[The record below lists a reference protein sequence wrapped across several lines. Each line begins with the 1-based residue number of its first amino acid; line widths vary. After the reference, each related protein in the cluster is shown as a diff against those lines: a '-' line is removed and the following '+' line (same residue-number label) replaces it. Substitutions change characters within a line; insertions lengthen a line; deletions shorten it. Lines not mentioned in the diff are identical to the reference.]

1 MSTVRE
7 LVVVIDDD
15 HDVSMLCRLQLEA
28 AGFEV
33 AEAHDGAGGLELAE
47 TRKPAAIVL
56 DYMLPDTDGV
66 EVLRRLAARPATADI
81 PVIMLTARTRSS
93 DQQAA
98 WEAGVWEYLTKPFD
112 GAVLVAAVRAATA
125 PDRTLDRGIR
135 QRDALD
141 RLRVQD
147 FDVLERLASIV
158 EHSQD
163 AIMSKTLDGIVTSWN
178 TGAQRMYGYEAAE
191 MIGRNVSILVPTEL
205 QDELAGMLQRLSQ
218 GELIELHETT
228 RLRKDGHEIEVSMS
242 LSPIKTRAGEIVG
255 ASVIARDITERKRAE
270 ERFHAIVEAA
280 PDAIVIV
287 DDQGWIQMAN
297 RQTEALFGYARDEII
312 GQPVEMLIP
321 HRYRD
326 QHPVH
331 RTRYTAAPQA
341 REMGTGLELTGL
353 RKDGTEFPVEISL
366 SPIQGE
372 RGGLVSAAIRDVTY
386 RKRVENMFRGLLE
399 AAPDAIVG
407 VNRHG
412 LIQLVNAQTEALFGY
427 SREELIGQPVEIL
440 IPENHRRAHPGL
452 RESYFA
458 APRTRPM
465 GAGIDL
471 VARRRDGTA
480 FPAEISLSSIET
492 DDGILVS
499 AAIRDV
505 TERKRAEQ
513 RFRGLVEAAPDAMVI
528 VDRDGRIQ
536 LVNAQTERMFGYA
549 RDELLGRPVEL
560 LVPRRFRAMH
570 PQHRSKYAAE
580 PKPRPM
586 GAGLELHG
594 LRKDGTEFPVEIS
607 LSPMDDEH
615 GGIISAA
622 IRDVTERKNAER
634 VQTLAYE
641 RERAASQRLRE
652 VDALRADFLSTVSH
666 ELRTP
671 LTTIKGFADL
681 LHSQWDEVPDAQR
694 LELVGRISR
703 AGGRLDSLIGDL
715 LDFSRL
721 ERGEI
726 RIDLR
731 PLDLRTVVDNCVDR
745 SASALERHQVVVD
758 IPTQLPVLADE
769 SALCRVVENLLTNA
783 AKFAAPGTMITVRGQ
798 EASGNVVLT
807 VADQGPGIP
816 QAELPRIFDRF
827 YRVGGQTN
835 KVPGTGIGLAIV
847 KEFTEA
853 QRGTVTVTST
863 LGEGTEFTV
872 QLCTPRRTGD
882 APSGSVG
889 GMA

>member
-1 MSTVRE
+1 VSGFRE
-7 LVVVIDDD
+7 LVLVVDDD

-33 AEAHDGAGGLELAE
+33 AEAHDGTSGLELAE
-47 TRKPAAIVL
+47 SRKPAVIVL
-56 DYMLPDTDGV
+56 DYMLPDLDGV
-66 EVLRRLAARPATADI
+66 EVLRRLNARPATADI
-81 PVIMLTARTRSS
+81 PVIMLTARTRSA

-112 GAVLVAAVRAATA
+112 GSVLVAAVRAATT
-125 PDRTLDRGIR
+125 PGRTLDRVGR
-135 QRDALD
+135 QRNALD
-141 RLRVQD
+141 RLRAQD

-163 AIMSKTLDGIVTSWN
+163 AILSKTLDGVITSWN
-178 TGAQRMYGYEAAE
+178 LGAQLMYGYEAAE
-191 MIGRNVSILVPTEL
+191 MIGRNIAILVPVEQ
-205 QDELAGMLQRLSQ
+205 QDELNAMLTRLSR

-242 LSPIKTRAGEIVG
+242 LSPIKTRSGEIIG

-270 ERFHAIVEAA
+270 DRFHAIVEAA

-321 HRYRD
+321 HRYRH

-331 RTRYTAAPQA
+331 RVRYTSAPRV

-372 RGGLVSAAIRDVTY
+372 KGGLVSAAIRDVTY

-412 LIQLVNAQTEALFGY
+412 QIQLVNAQTEALFGY
-427 SREELIGQPVEIL
+427 TREELVGQPVEVL
-440 IPENHRRAHPGL
+440 IPETHRRAHPGL
-452 RESYFA
+452 RESYFTQ
-458 APRTRPM
+458 PRTRPM
-465 GAGIDL
+465 GAGLDL
-471 VARRRDGTA
+471 IARRRDGTV
-480 FPAEISLSSIET
+480 FPVEISLSSIET

-528 VDRDGRIQ
+528 VDREGRIQ
-536 LVNAQTERMFGYA
+536 LVNAQTERMFGYG
-549 RDELLGRPVEL
+549 RDELLGRAVEV
-560 LVPRRFRAMH
+560 LVPRRFRTMH
-570 PQHRSKYAAE
+570 PQHRSQYGRE

-607 LSPMDDEH
+607 LSPMDDED
-615 GGIISAA
+615 GGIVSAA

-681 LHSQWDEVPDAQR
+681 LHSSWEEVPDAQR

-703 AGGRLDSLIGDL
+703 AGGRLDGLIGDL

-731 PLDLRTVVDNCVDR
+731 AHDLATVIESSLER
-745 SASALERHQVVVD
+745 SATALERHHLVVD
-758 IPTQLPVLADE
+758 IPAGLTVLADE
-769 SALCRVVENLLTNA
+769 SALARVVENLLTNA
-783 AKFAAPGTMITVRGQ
+783 AKFAAPGTAITVRGQ
-798 EASGNVVLT
+798 AAGDTVMLT
-807 VADQGPGIP
+807 VADQGPGI
-816 QAELPRIFDRF
+816 AESELARIFDRF
-827 YRVGGQTN
+827 YRVGGQNN

-853 QRGTVTVTST
+853 QRGTVTVSST
-863 LGEGTEFTV
+863 VGEGTEFV
-872 QLCTPRRTGD
+872 IRLSAPRRAGD
-882 APSGSVG
+882 AASGIAG
-889 GMA
+889 CRT